1 VSYIVIQSRCGEES
15 RIFAEKK
22 HARIAAMSDDTNPA
36 KLLAV
41 VTELRERCP
50 WDREQKL
57 GDTPRH
63 LIEEAY
69 EVADAIDRANPGEIA
84 EELGDVIV
92 QCLFTAVILGED
104 SKLDI
109 ATIMQNAA
117 LKLIRRHPHV
127 YGNTRADTSEQ
138 VLENWERIKVDERAS
153 KNPDGAKSLAHVG
166 RGLPSMMRAEKLGEK
181 ARRAG
186 MDWANIREVLA
197 KAREEIAEVEQ
208 ALDRNDTAHAAEE
221 LGDLMLA
228 IANAPRFINHNAEQT
243 LRAACDKF
251 VARFDQVAQIAA
263 SRGLD
268 LKRMTPLEID
278 ILWNEAKAAKM

>member
-1 VSYIVIQSRCGEES
+1 MGEDTT
-15 RIFAEKK
+15 
-22 HARIAAMSDDTNPA
+22 AAQAFA

-41 VTELRERCP
+41 VTELRQRCP

-69 EVADAIDRANPGEIA
+69 EVGDAVARGNPPDIA
-84 EELGDVIV
+84 EELGDALV
-92 QCLFTAVILGED
+92 QCLFAGVILAED
-104 SKLDI
+104 STLDL
-109 ATIMQNAA
+109 ATVIRNAA
-117 LKLIRRHPHV
+117 DKLVRRHPHI
-127 YGNTRADTSEQ
+127 YADTRADTTAQ
-138 VLENWERIKVDERAS
+138 VLENWDRIKQKERES

-186 MDWANIREVLA
+186 VDWANIREVLA
-197 KAREEIAEVEQ
+197 QAREELDEVEQ
-208 ALDRNDTAHAAEE
+208 ALDSGDTAHVAEE
-221 LGDLMLA
+221 IGDLMLA
-228 IANAPRFINHNAEQT
+228 IANTPRFIGRDAEQT

-251 VARFDQVAQIAA
+251 VTRFDEVTRIAT

-268 LKRMTPLEID
+268 LKSMTPSAID
-278 ILWNEAKAAKM
+278 ALWNEAKAATPGRSR

>member
-1 VSYIVIQSRCGEES
+1 
-15 RIFAEKK
+15 
-22 HARIAAMSDDTNPA
+22 MSDGTNAAQAFA

-41 VTELRERCP
+41 VAELRERCP
-50 WDREQKL
+50 WDREQEL
-57 GDTPRH
+57 ANTPRH

-69 EVADAIDRANPGEIA
+69 EVADAIARGNPLDIA

-92 QCLFTAVILGED
+92 QCLFTGVILAED
-104 SKLDI
+104 STLDI
-109 ATIMQNAA
+109 ATVMQNAA
-117 LKLIRRHPHV
+117 EKLIRRHPHI
-127 YGNTRADTSEQ
+127 YGNTRADSSEQ
-138 VLENWERIKVDERAS
+138 VLENWERIKADERAN

-197 KAREEIAEVEQ
+197 KAREELDEVEQ
-208 ALDRNDTAHAAEE
+208 ALDRGDNAGAAEE
-221 LGDLMLA
+221 LGGLTLA
-228 IANAPRFINHNAEQT
+228 IANAPRFINQDAETT

-251 VARFDQVAQIAA
+251 VARFDEVARLAA

-268 LKRMTPLEID
+268 LKSMTPREID
-278 ILWNEAKAAKM
+278 GLWNEAKAAKYR

>member
-1 VSYIVIQSRCGEES
+1 
-15 RIFAEKK
+15 
-22 HARIAAMSDDTNPA
+22 MSDDTNAAQAFA

-41 VTELRERCP
+41 ITELRERCP

-69 EVADAIDRANPGEIA
+69 EAADAIERGDPIETA

-92 QCLFTAVILGED
+92 QSLFTAVILGED

-109 ATIMQNAA
+109 ATVMQNAA
-117 LKLIRRHPHV
+117 AKLIRRHPHV
-127 YGNTRADTSEQ
+127 YVDTRAVTSEQ
-138 VLENWERIKVDERAS
+138 VLDNWERIKVDERAN

-186 MDWANIREVLA
+186 MDWASIREVLA
-197 KAREEIAEVEQ
+197 KAREEIDEVEQ

-228 IANAPRFINHNAEQT
+228 IANAPRFINRNAEQT

-251 VARFDQVAQIAA
+251 VARFDHVAQIAA

-278 ILWNEAKAAKM
+278 ALWNEAKSAKM